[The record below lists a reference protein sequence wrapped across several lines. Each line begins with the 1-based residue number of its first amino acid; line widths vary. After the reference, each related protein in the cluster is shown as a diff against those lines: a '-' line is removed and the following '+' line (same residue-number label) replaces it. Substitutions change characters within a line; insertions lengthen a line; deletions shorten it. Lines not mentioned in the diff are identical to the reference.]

1 MPRRQTPLNPMAPML
16 PIFLALALALL
27 PACATKPPQEITP
40 MPMFEIK
47 AHPGQQITISGL
59 SKLNVYYPVNPD
71 AYRDHA
77 SEKWA
82 SVAQSVLGM
91 GIMGLTSWGTVYTM
105 GKTMRQIAPLFGD
118 GNLTLNPSNFSGEQD
133 IRLLSPNETTT
144 TTTTST
150 STGGAE

>member
-1 MPRRQTPLNPMAPML
+1 MHRFTTTLIKSLVLSVLLVPL
-16 PIFLALALALL
+16 IYG
-27 PACATKPPQEITP
+27 CASKQMSEIKP
-40 MPMFEIK
+40 MPMFEIE

-91 GIMGLTSWGTVYTM
+91 GIMGLTNFGTVYTM
-105 GKTMRQIAPLFGD
+105 GRTMQNLAPLFGD
-118 GNLTLNPSNFSGEQD
+118 GNLSVQPSNFSGQQD
-133 IRLLSPNETTT
+133 IRLLSPTETSTS
-144 TTTTST
+144 TTST
-150 STGGAE
+150 SGGAE

>member
-1 MPRRQTPLNPMAPML
+1 MRLTLLILLAVLTGCAGKQMP
-16 PIFLALALALL
+16 
-27 PACATKPPQEITP
+27 EIKP
-40 MPMFEIK
+40 MPMFEIEAYEGQEIRITGLK
-47 AHPGQQITISGL
+47 AL
-59 SKLNVYYPVNPD
+59 RAYYPVNPD

-82 SVAQSVLGM
+82 SVAQAVLGM
-91 GIMGLTSWGTVYTM
+91 GIMGLTNWGTVYTM

-144 TTTTST
+144 TTTSTST
-150 STGGAE
+150 STSTP

>member
-1 MPRRQTPLNPMAPML
+1 MPRRQTSLINPVLSVLLVLCVLSAPLL
-16 PIFLALALALL
+16 SG
-27 PACATKPPQEITP
+27 CATKPPQEIKP
-40 MPMFEIK
+40 MPMFHLE
-47 AHPGQQITISGL
+47 AHEGQPLTISGL
-59 SKLNVYYPVNPD
+59 RSLQVFYPVNPD

-105 GKTMRQIAPLFGD
+105 GKTMRQVAPLFGD
-118 GNLTLNPSNFSGEQD
+118 GNLTLNPSNFSGQQD
-133 IRLLSPNETTT
+133 IRLLSPNETS

-150 STGGAE
+150 SGSTE